1 MKLVIFTRPNRM
13 YDLALA
19 IGIMVAIHLSFV
31 IVGIYVLRLDYNAFL
46 GMMVGAGLVSGILT
60 KIFAESWKDKFQAAI
75 KQESQSGVV
84 LKDSLYAA
92 LIMIGGTIVSATL
105 LYRQYGIGGWL
116 GLLGANTVVNAV
128 V

>member
-1 MKLVIFTRPNRM
+1 MVIFTCQNRM
-13 YDLALA
+13 YDLSLA

>member
-1 MKLVIFTRPNRM
+1 M
-13 YDLALA
+13 YDLSLA